1 MARFEI
7 AGHDNRNLREREA
20 GRRGEREGRTS
31 PLSQWNSLD
40 RTTSIP
46 EVILR
51 GERQLYGRV
60 ESTCGER
67 EREERERQSHE
78 EEEEEEEDKS

>member
-7 AGHDNRNLREREA
+7 AGHDNRILRERGA
-20 GRRGEREGRTS
+20 GREEEEGRGEEERTS
-31 PLSQWNSLD
+31 PLSRWNSLD

-67 EREERERQSHE
+67 EA
-78 EEEEEEEDKS
+78 KSRGEGGGGGEG